1 MVHISTHKMLALK
14 LALVFIFLSST
25 CGFRLPVNSP
35 EMVPHSQPSASDIS
49 PRKIVLPHWQ
59 DLSMT
64 LSTPAEAVGTF
75 AILPHH
81 TNIRV
86 SPRLPYTVVVRW
98 KLAKGRQKSSPP
110 VIPSAKTNPHWAK
123 FEASLPKFL
132 RSTVMKQSLGFA
144 DFKSKDDY
152 ARKIAIIYDHSGC
165 SFQDAIGPPDG
176 DTDTTQAVSPEL
188 GFELET
194 SYSLIEMEVSCGGG
208 TRPRKWGHHHA
219 HGTL

>member
-1 MVHISTHKMLALK
+1 MLALK

-25 CGFRLPVNSP
+25 CGFRLPFNSPVNSP
-35 EMVPHSQPSASDIS
+35 EMVPHSQPCAYDIS
-49 PRKIVLPHWQ
+49 PRKIVPHWQ
-59 DLSMT
+59 DLSRT

-81 TNIRV
+81 TKIRV

-98 KLAKGRQKSSPP
+98 KLAKGRQKSSP

-144 DFKSKDDY
+144 DLSKDDY
-152 ARKIAIIYDHSGC
+152 AWKIAIIYDHSGC

-176 DTDTTQAVSPEL
+176 DTV
-188 GFELET
+188 
-194 SYSLIEMEVSCGGG
+194 
-208 TRPRKWGHHHA
+208 
-219 HGTL
+219 